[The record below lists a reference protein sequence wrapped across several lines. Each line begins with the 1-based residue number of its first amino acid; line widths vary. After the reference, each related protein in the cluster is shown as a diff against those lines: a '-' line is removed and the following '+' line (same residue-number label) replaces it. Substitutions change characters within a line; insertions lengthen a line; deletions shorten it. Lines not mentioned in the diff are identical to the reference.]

1 MRPTSILSA
10 TLAVLLVGSTT
21 PALASPPSDGC
32 ARGFVLWDTAAEPYL
47 ADDAVDEAGNG
58 NGWVCA
64 RQLGQGLSRQY
75 GVDLPIHLFIDD
87 DHRTGSA

>member
-1 MRPTSILSA
+1 MRPIAILSA
-10 TLAVLLVGSTT
+10 TVAILLVGSTA

-32 ARGFVLWDTAAEPYL
+32 SRGFVRWDTAEEPYM
-47 ADDAVDEAGNG
+47 ADDAVDEAGND

-75 GVDLPIHLFIDD
+75 GTDLPIYLFVDD
-87 DHRTGSA
+87 DLETGKG

>member
-10 TLAVLLVGSTT
+10 TIAVLLFGSTA

-32 ARGFVLWDTAAEPYL
+32 SRGFDRWSTATEPYM
-47 ADDAVDEAGNG
+47 ADDAVDLAGNR

-64 RQLGQGLSRQY
+64 RLLGQGLSRQY
-75 GVDLPIHLFIDD
+75 GTDLPIYLFVDD

>member
-10 TLAVLLVGSTT
+10 TLAVLLVGSAA

-32 ARGFVLWDTAAEPYL
+32 ARGFVVWDTATEPYL
-47 ADDAVDEAGNG
+47 ADDAADEAGNG

-64 RQLGQGLSRQY
+64 RQLGEGLSRQY
-75 GVDLPIHLFIDD
+75 GVDFPIYLFVDD
-87 DHRTGSA
+87 DLETGTA